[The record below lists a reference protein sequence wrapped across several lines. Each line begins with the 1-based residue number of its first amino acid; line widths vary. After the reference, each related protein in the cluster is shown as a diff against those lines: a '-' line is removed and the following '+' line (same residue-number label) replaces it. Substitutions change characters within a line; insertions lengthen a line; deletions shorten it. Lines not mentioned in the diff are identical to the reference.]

1 MNSRIDIFFITFK
14 LFIGIFRTEWFIVE
28 RSSQIC
34 HIGPGP
40 LDIYLNTVIQI
51 DQVMV
56 ASGPEIRKLVNYIHL
71 SPTISIIAAI
81 EKMALTDMF

>member
-1 MNSRIDIFFITFK
+1 MDIFFITFK
-14 LFIGIFRTEWFIVE
+14 LFIGIFCTEWFIVE

-56 ASGPEIRKLVNYIHL
+56 ASGPKIRKLVNYIHL